1 MEEMNLRTII
11 QGIQSILKDMEYT
24 QYMTQY
30 MIKVTPTHKRGK
42 YQTQVIH
49 LQYLKRRLKDFKSRL
64 DKKLK
69 GTISTVKF
77 KYVNYSDG
85 REMVAEQ
92 TFVNLTQQE
101 IKDALELGAILENAS
116 IEILEIKEIPTSI
129 RIL

>member
-11 QGIQSILKDMEYT
+11 QGIQAALKDMEYT
-24 QYMTQY
+24 QYM
-30 MIKVTPTHKRGK
+30 IKVTPPHKTGK
-42 YQTQVIH
+42 YQTHVIH
-49 LQYLKRRLKDFKSRL
+49 LRYLKRRLKDFRSRL

-77 KYVNYSDG
+77 KYVNSDG
-85 REMVAEQ
+85 REMLAEQ

-101 IKDALELGAILENAS
+101 IQDALELGATIENAS

>member
-11 QGIQSILKDMEYT
+11 QGIQAVLKDMEYT
-24 QYMTQY
+24 RY
-30 MIKVTPTHKRGK
+30 MIKVTPLHKTGK
-42 YQTQVIH
+42 YQTHVIH
-49 LQYLKRRLKDFKSRL
+49 LQYLKRRFKDFKSRL

-77 KYVNYSDG
+77 KMDYFDG
-85 REMVAEQ
+85 REMLAEQ
-92 TFVNLTQQE
+92 TFVNLTRQE
-101 IKDALELGAILENAS
+101 IQDALELGATLENAN

>member
-11 QGIQSILKDMEYT
+11 QGIQAVLKDMEYT
-24 QYMTQY
+24 EY
-30 MIKVTPTHKRGK
+30 MIKVTPPHKTGK
-42 YQTQVIH
+42 YQTHVIH
-49 LQYLKRRLKDFKSRL
+49 LQYLKRRFKDFKSRL

-77 KYVNYSDG
+77 KMDYFDG
-85 REMVAEQ
+85 REMLAEQ
-92 TFVNLTQQE
+92 VFVNLTQQE
-101 IKDALELGAILENAS
+101 IRDALELGAILENAN

>member
-11 QGIQSILKDMEYT
+11 QGIQAVLKDMEYT
-24 QYMTQY
+24 QYM
-30 MIKVTPTHKRGK
+30 IKVTPSHKTGK
-42 YQTQVIH
+42 YQTHVIH
-49 LQYLKRRLKDFKSRL
+49 LRYLKRRLKDFRSRL

-77 KYVNYSDG
+77 KYVNSDG
-85 REMVAEQ
+85 REMLAEQ

-101 IKDALELGAILENAS
+101 IHDALELGATIENAS

>member
-24 QYMTQY
+24 QYM
-30 MIKVTPTHKRGK
+30 IKVTPPHKRGK
-42 YQTQVIH
+42 YQTHVIH
-49 LQYLKRRLKDFKSRL
+49 LQYLKRRLKYFKSRL

-85 REMVAEQ
+85 REMIAEQ

-101 IKDALELGAILENAS
+101 IHDALELGATLENAS

>member
-11 QGIQSILKDMEYT
+11 QGIQAVLKDMEYT
-24 QYMTQY
+24 RY
-30 MIKVTPTHKRGK
+30 MIKV
-42 YQTQVIH
+42 
-49 LQYLKRRLKDFKSRL
+49 QYLKRRLKDFKGRL

-92 TFVNLTQQE
+92 TFVNLTEQE

>member
-11 QGIQSILKDMEYT
+11 QGIQAVLKDMEYT
-24 QYMTQY
+24 RY
-30 MIKVTPTHKRGK
+30 MIKVTPPYKRGK
-42 YQTQVIH
+42 YQTHVIH
-49 LQYLKRRLKDFKSRL
+49 LRYLKRRLKDFKGRL

-77 KYVNYSDG
+77 NVNYSDG

-92 TFVNLTQQE
+92 TFVNLTEQE

-116 IEILEIKEIPTSI
+116 IEILEIREIPTSI